1 MARRVSMICCSRF
14 KCARPLAIHRRT
26 VDRDT
31 PSARATWLILIVP
44 SRWGKAAHSQHTKS
58 LAAGVAAGIVPSA
71 EGVLVPL
78 FGGVMISGA
87 FRVTGAGVLAG
98 RDAYG
103 PTGRSRV
110 RPTGVWPRYVQP
122 ARAPDHG
129 RHN

>member
-1 MARRVSMICCSRF
+1 MARRVSMVCCSRF

-31 PSARATWLILIVP
+31 PSARATRLILIVP

-58 LAAGVAAGIVPSA
+58 LAAGVAAGIAPSGA
-71 EGVLVPL
+71 EALRSL
-78 FGGVMISGA
+78 FGGVMISVA

-110 RPTGVWPRYVQP
+110 GPTGVWPRYVQP
-122 ARAPDHG
+122 AWAPDHG
-129 RHN
+129 RQH